1 MFHWIII
8 PGIRCV
14 VFGALILTEFK
25 ISEQQCFENP
35 AVISSTQTEN
45 EIFTFNLFEIGKLIL
60 KEVKER
66 SEESHSCT
74 NNFCTFPNL
83 QSLANSNSFLPLD
96 ALDNEN
102 LPIENSTQI
111 DPSKSCDPYFSKDF
125 SSFRA

>member
-14 VFGALILTEFK
+14 VFGALILTEFR

-60 KEVKER
+60 KELKKR
-66 SEESHSCT
+66 SEES
-74 NNFCTFPNL
+74 L

-102 LPIENSTQI
+102 LPIENLTQI
-111 DPSKSCDPYFSKDF
+111 FQ
-125 SSFRA
+125 